1 MKVILLEN
9 VKGTGNKG
17 DLVNVSD
24 GYARNFLFKKNLA
37 QAATNQAIGEKK
49 ARDNAKEFHYQE
61 QVKAA
66 EGLAKK
72 LEGKSIAIEA
82 KAGDNGKLFGS
93 VTAREI
99 AQIVKS
105 TYNIPVDKRKI
116 TVDEIKSFGIFPFK
130 IKLMNGV
137 YAQMKVEV
145 KEQ

>member
-24 GYARNFLFKKNLA
+24 GYAKNFLFKKNLA
-37 QAATNQAIGEKK
+37 QEATNQTIGEKK
-49 ARDNAKEFHYQE
+49 ARDHAKEFHYQE

-72 LEGKSIAIEA
+72 LKDQVVVVEA

-99 AQIVKS
+99 AQMVKS

-116 TVDEIKSFGIFPFK
+116 TVDEIKTFGTFPFK
-130 IKLMNGV
+130 IKLMNGI

-145 KEQ
+145 KEK